1 MKTRHFILIGLTI
14 LLWFSFRF
22 LLPLTLPFV
31 LAYFFAKL
39 VSPMIQFLV
48 NKLKWRRKV
57 SIFLVVFFTLLILG
71 GFSVYIITLII
82 SQGMLLLQKIP
93 VYGQICGRMLE
104 KMCSHCDRMLEL
116 ADGSSFDYLE
126 SNGFLFCYQAD
137 DGVVLNQRSCDGML
151 KVYRDAG
158 MSKERL
164 DRLIGRM
171 HLTEQPWK
179 NEKNEKIIYYGAP
192 FPVAKVHAD
201 MEPYFDAVAIS
212 LDGMGDFAG
221 EIGINGINKATGM
234 ERYLNHVGISRENC
248 IAIGDGPNDLQMME
262 YAGISVAMG
271 NARDEVKRLADM
283 VTDHIDE
290 DGILHAFER
299 LGLINDCI

>member
-1 MKTRHFILIGLTI
+1 MWKMD
-14 LLWFSFRF
+14 
-22 LLPLTLPFV
+22 
-31 LAYFFAKL
+31 K
-39 VSPMIQFLV
+39 
-48 NKLKWRRKV
+48 K
-57 SIFLVVFFTLLILG
+57 VVFLDVDGTMVNEKGEIPESAQYAVRTAQANGHRMVVCSGRSRFQIYDALLEL
-71 GFSVYIITLII
+71 GFSGIVGGAGAFVEDEGKEFYHAYIDEEHR
-82 SQGMLLLQKIP
+82 K
-93 VYGQICGRMLE
+93 
-104 KMCSHCDRMLEL
+104 
-116 ADGSSFDYLE
+116 SSFDYLE

-234 ERYLNHVGISRENC
+234 ERYLNHVGISRENW

>member
-1 MKTRHFILIGLTI
+1 
-14 LLWFSFRF
+14 
-22 LLPLTLPFV
+22 
-31 LAYFFAKL
+31 
-39 VSPMIQFLV
+39 
-48 NKLKWRRKV
+48 
-57 SIFLVVFFTLLILG
+57 
-71 GFSVYIITLII
+71 
-82 SQGMLLLQKIP
+82 
-93 VYGQICGRMLE
+93 
-104 KMCSHCDRMLEL
+104 MLEL

>member
-1 MKTRHFILIGLTI
+1 
-14 LLWFSFRF
+14 
-22 LLPLTLPFV
+22 
-31 LAYFFAKL
+31 
-39 VSPMIQFLV
+39 
-48 NKLKWRRKV
+48 
-57 SIFLVVFFTLLILG
+57 
-71 GFSVYIITLII
+71 
-82 SQGMLLLQKIP
+82 
-93 VYGQICGRMLE
+93 
-104 KMCSHCDRMLEL
+104 
-116 ADGSSFDYLE
+116 
-126 SNGFLFCYQAD
+126 
-137 DGVVLNQRSCDGML
+137 
-151 KVYRDAG
+151 
-158 MSKERL
+158 
-164 DRLIGRM
+164 M
-171 HLTEQPWK
+171 HLTEKPWE

-248 IAIGDGPNDLQMME
+248 IAVGDGPNDLQMME

>member
-1 MKTRHFILIGLTI
+1 MKTRHLILIGLTI

-171 HLTEQPWK
+171 HLTEEPWK

>member
-126 SNGFLFCYQAD
+126 GQAAGLYQKIGTDLLPKLSGCAIFLVKK
-137 DGVVLNQRSCDGML
+137 G
-151 KVYRDAG
+151 
-158 MSKERL
+158 
-164 DRLIGRM
+164 IG
-171 HLTEQPWK
+171 
-179 NEKNEKIIYYGAP
+179 
-192 FPVAKVHAD
+192 
-201 MEPYFDAVAIS
+201 AIS
-212 LDGMGDFAG
+212 SLF
-221 EIGINGINKATGM
+221 IFFC
-234 ERYLNHVGISRENC
+234 RC
-248 IAIGDGPNDLQMME
+248 
-262 YAGISVAMG
+262 
-271 NARDEVKRLADM
+271 
-283 VTDHIDE
+283 
-290 DGILHAFER
+290 F
-299 LGLINDCI
+299 

>member
-1 MKTRHFILIGLTI
+1 MWKMD
-14 LLWFSFRF
+14 
-22 LLPLTLPFV
+22 
-31 LAYFFAKL
+31 K
-39 VSPMIQFLV
+39 
-48 NKLKWRRKV
+48 K
-57 SIFLVVFFTLLILG
+57 VVFLDVDGTMVNEKGEIPESAQYAVRTAQANGHRMVVCSGRSRFQIYDALLEL
-71 GFSVYIITLII
+71 GFSGIVGGAGAFVEDEGKEFYHAYID
-82 SQGMLLLQKIP
+82 
-93 VYGQICGRMLE
+93 E
-104 KMCSHCDRMLEL
+104 EH
-116 ADGSSFDYLE
+116 
-126 SNGFLFCYQAD
+126 
-137 DGVVLNQRSCDGML
+137 RSCDGML

>member
-1 MKTRHFILIGLTI
+1 MWKMD
-14 LLWFSFRF
+14 
-22 LLPLTLPFV
+22 
-31 LAYFFAKL
+31 K
-39 VSPMIQFLV
+39 
-48 NKLKWRRKV
+48 K
-57 SIFLVVFFTLLILG
+57 VVFLDVDGTMVNEKGEIPESAQYAVRTAQANGHRMVVCSGRSRFQIYDALLEL
-71 GFSVYIITLII
+71 GFSGIVGGAGAFVEDEGKEFYHAYIDEEHR
-82 SQGMLLLQKIP
+82 K
-93 VYGQICGRMLE
+93 
-104 KMCSHCDRMLEL
+104 
-116 ADGSSFDYLE
+116 SSFDYLE

-271 NARDEVKRLADM
+271 NAKEEVKRLADM

>member
-1 MKTRHFILIGLTI
+1 MKTRHLILIGLTI

-82 SQGMLLLQKIP
+82 SQGMMLLQKIP

>member
-171 HLTEQPWK
+171 HLTEEPWK

>member
-1 MKTRHFILIGLTI
+1 MEYEGKEFYH
-14 LLWFSFRF
+14 
-22 LLPLTLPFV
+22 
-31 LAYFFAKL
+31 AY
-39 VSPMIQFLV
+39 IDEEH
-48 NKLKWRRKV
+48 RK
-57 SIFLVVFFTLLILG
+57 
-71 GFSVYIITLII
+71 
-82 SQGMLLLQKIP
+82 
-93 VYGQICGRMLE
+93 
-104 KMCSHCDRMLEL
+104 
-116 ADGSSFDYLE
+116 SSFDYLE

-171 HLTEQPWK
+171 HLTEEPWK

-212 LDGMGDFAG
+212 
-221 EIGINGINKATGM
+221 
-234 ERYLNHVGISRENC
+234 H
-248 IAIGDGPNDLQMME
+248 GPNDLQMME

-283 VTDHIDE
+283 VTNHIDE